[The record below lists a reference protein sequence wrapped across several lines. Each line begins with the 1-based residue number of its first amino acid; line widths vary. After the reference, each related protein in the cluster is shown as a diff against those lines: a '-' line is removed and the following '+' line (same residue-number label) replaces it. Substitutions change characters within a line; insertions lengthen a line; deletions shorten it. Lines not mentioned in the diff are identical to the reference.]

1 MQADHFKQVSVTKT
15 SRRNRFRLKILRAL
29 RPWHR
34 RLGLVSA
41 LFILLLVLT
50 GVAINHSDDFGLDQ
64 TPVTQSWLLDYYGIP
79 APTHVAQFSTL
90 DNHNLPAL
98 YITDNLLW
106 QNKRVILEGSQTLIS
121 AGYAANMLVAIDA
134 QQLYLFDAEGHLQE
148 TQSSSTGLPADLL
161 ALAVVGDRVWLKTGS
176 GVYQA
181 DKQLIDWLRIEPFKP
196 LSWLMSAPQVNAEF
210 IQHARSAHL
219 NWQRVILDLHSG
231 RLFGALTVWLW
242 DLFALALLLV
252 SLSGFWIWYK
262 QKPPR

>member
-1 MQADHFKQVSVTKT
+1 MTKT
-15 SRRNRFRLKILRAL
+15 SRRNRFRLKLLRAL

-34 RLGLVSA
+34 RLGLASA
-41 LFILLLVLT
+41 LFILLLVFT

-79 APTHVAQFSTL
+79 APAHVAQFSAL
-90 DNHNLPAL
+90 DKRNLPAL

-106 QNKRVILEGSQTLIS
+106 QGKQVVFEGPQTLIS
-121 AGYAANMLVAIDA
+121 ASYAANMLVAMDTN
-134 QQLYLFDAEGHLQE
+134 QLYLFDSAGHLQE
-148 TQSSSTGLPADLL
+148 TQNSSTGLPTGLL
-161 ALAVVGDRVWLKTGS
+161 ALAVVDGRVWLKTDS

-181 DKQLIDWLRIEPFKP
+181 GEQLIDWQPTVPLKP
-196 LSWLMSAPQVNAEF
+196 LSWLMPNPQVNAEF

-219 NWQRVILDLHSG
+219 NWQRVMLDLHSG

-252 SLSGFWIWYK
+252 SLSGFWIWY
-262 QKPPR
+262 QKK

>member
-1 MQADHFKQVSVTKT
+1 M
-15 SRRNRFRLKILRAL
+15 RIL

-34 RLGLVSA
+34 RLGLAST

-50 GVAINHSDDFGLDQ
+50 GVAINHSDDFGLAQ
-64 TPVTQSWLLDYYGIP
+64 TPVTQAWILDYYGIP
-79 APTHVAQFSTL
+79 APAHVAQFAGL
-90 DNHNLPAL
+90 DHANLPAL

-106 QNKRVILEGSQTLIS
+106 QGQRAIFEGSQTLIS
-121 AGYAANMLVAIDA
+121 ASYAANMLVAIDA
-134 QQLYLFDAEGHLQE
+134 QQLYLFDAAGHLQE
-148 TQSSSTGLPADLL
+148 TQNSSTGLPSDLL
-161 ALAVVGDRVWLKTGS
+161 ALALRGDRVWLKTET

-181 DKQLIDWLRIEPFKP
+181 DEQLIEWQVVMPNKAITWLIPNPR
-196 LSWLMSAPQVNAEF
+196 VDAEF
-210 IQHARSAHL
+210 IQHARSANL
-219 NWQRVILDLHSG
+219 DWQRVMLDLHSG